1 MPLLCPVAIKL
12 DNPAQI
18 TFKSAAA
25 LAHSNK
31 NVSIVTNC
39 YIICDIIFFAVL
51 LQILDPE
58 ALAISVVFHDKYIRA
73 PLICLVRV
81 QRAPGRTRYVHVAS
95 SILDHVAR
103 PIM

>member
-1 MPLLCPVAIKL
+1 MPLLCTVTIKL
-12 DNPAQI
+12 DHPTQI
-18 TFKSAAA
+18 TFKNAAA

-58 ALAISVVFHDKYIRA
+58 ALAISIVFHDKYIRA
-73 PLICLVRV
+73 SLICLVRV
-81 QRAPGRTRYVHVAS
+81 QRAVGHTRYEHVAG

-103 PIM
+103 PFM